1 MSLRSRDNRRSRRTH
16 IEGVAWVFVGMPV
29 LIVLFGRGQYTVGEA
44 AILPIVGG
52 LMFLWFRRHPL
63 PWPEHYGAVEHVHP
77 DPPDDPL
84 VPPKQPFYMGWC
96 DCGWLGDD
104 QPTEEAARREI
115 AEHASVV
122 RDGLHAF
129 GE

>member
-1 MSLRSRDNRRSRRTH
+1 VSGYRSGDEPAVPRQPPLEALSH
-16 IEGVAWVFVGMPV
+16 A
-29 LIVLFGRGQYTVGEA
+29 GRG
-44 AILPIVGG
+44 
-52 LMFLWFRRHPL
+52 L

-84 VPPKQPFYMGWC
+84 VPRKQPFYMGWC

-104 QPTEEAARREI
+104 QPTEEAARREV
-115 AEHASVV
+115 AAHASVV
-122 RDGLHAF
+122 RDGLHEF